1 VRERK
6 KRGPE
11 AQDEVRSNLRTT
23 PSQAEGERSTV
34 EQDLCMQDAR
44 ARQAN
49 PEDECEL
56 TDSEPHALETQ
67 LPSQAEGGRQT
78 VEEDLA
84 EKSRRR

>member
-1 VRERK
+1 
-6 KRGPE
+6 
-11 AQDEVRSNLRTT
+11 
-23 PSQAEGERSTV
+23 
-34 EQDLCMQDAR
+34 MQDAR